1 MFIERS
7 TIYQNVLANRE
18 IKILFILIFKIIIAM
33 VLGGYQLLLIKDIVS
48 SKTYGFSLPPGLQD
62 NDSEDEM
69 N

>member
-7 TIYQNVLANRE
+7 AIYQNVLANRE

-33 VLGGYQLLLIKDIVS
+33 ALGGYQLLLIKDIVS

-62 NDSEDEM
+62 SDSEDEM
-69 N
+69 D